1 MNKMVSMRT
10 KSVILKVP
18 KNKEKRMKVVVLN
31 ESKTPDLL
39 NKVEKRCA
47 VTPSSAQRLI
57 KKGASIILEAGAGL
71 LSGYSDK
78 EYEGVGVSVISDV
91 NESVSSADMVV
102 AVNKPSEAQL
112 ALMKKGAIVVGHLD
126 PFFQQPLVES
136 IADKQLTAISVEMIP
151 RSSRAQKMDALSSQ
165 ASLAGY
171 VMVMQAASLLP
182 SILPMMM
189 TPSGTIKPA
198 KVFIIGAGV
207 AGLQAIATAKRL
219 GANVLAYDTREVVAE
234 QVESLGGKFLKID
247 IGETGQTKDGYAKE
261 LTEEQKAKQQDAQRD
276 AIADSDIVIT
286 TAQLFGRKPP
296 VLISKDTLALMKP
309 GSVVVDMAATSGG
322 NVEGSVAGETVE
334 VNGVNVIGDGYWSQF
349 VARAATDM
357 YANNI
362 YNLVDEFFDTETN
375 TFNLDL
381 DDDILAG
388 CVIAH
393 QGSVTNDMLL
403 NAYKGA

>member
-1 MNKMVSMRT
+1 VK
-10 KSVILKVP
+10 III
-18 KNKEKRMKVVVLN
+18 LN
-31 ESKTPDLL
+31 ESKAPDPL
-39 NKVEKRCA
+39 NNVEKRCA
-47 VTPSSAQRLI
+47 ATPSSAQRLV
-57 KKGASIILEAGAGL
+57 KKGATLLLEAGAGVY
-71 LSGYSDK
+71 SGYSDK
-78 EYEGVGVSVISDV
+78 EYKDVGVTVIDDV
-91 NESVSSADMVV
+91 NDALSTADMLV
-102 AVNKPSEAQL
+102 AVNKPTDAQL

-126 PFFQQPLVES
+126 PFFQQSLVES
-136 IADKQLTAISVEMIP
+136 IAEKGLTAISVEMIP

-171 VMVMQAASLLP
+171 VMVMQAANQLP

-219 GANVLAYDTREVVAE
+219 GANVLAYDTRPVVAE

-261 LTEEQKAKQQDAQRD
+261 LTDEQKAKQQEAQRD

-334 VNGVNVIGDGYWSQF
+334 VNGVKVIGNGNWSQY
-349 VARAATDM
+349 VAKAATDM

-362 YNLVDEFFDTETN
+362 YNLVDEFFDDETK
-375 TFNLDL
+375 TFGLNLE
-381 DDDILAG
+381 DDILAG

-393 QGSVTNDMLL
+393 DGSITNDMLN

>member
-1 MNKMVSMRT
+1 
-10 KSVILKVP
+10 
-18 KNKEKRMKVVVLN
+18 MKIIILN
-31 ESKTPDLL
+31 ESKTPDPL
-39 NKVEKRCA
+39 NNVEKRCA
-47 VTPSSAQRLI
+47 ATPSSAQRLV
-57 KKGASIILEAGAGL
+57 KKGAILLLEKGAGV

-78 EYEGVGVSVISDV
+78 EYEDAGVTIIDDVDGVLSTV
-91 NESVSSADMVV
+91 DMLV
-102 AVNKPSEAQL
+102 AVNKPSDAQL

-136 IADKQLTAISVEMIP
+136 IAEKGLTAISVEMIP

-171 VMVMQAASLLP
+171 VMVMQAANQLP

-219 GANVLAYDTREVVAE
+219 GANVLAYDTRPVVAE

-261 LTEEQKAKQQDAQRD
+261 LTDEQKAKQQDAQRD

-296 VLISKDTLALMKP
+296 VLISKETLALMKP

-322 NVEGSVAGETVE
+322 NVEGSVAGETVNINN
-334 VNGVNVIGDGYWSQF
+334 VTVIGNGYWSQS
-349 VARAATDM
+349 VAKAATDM

-362 YNLVDEFFDTETN
+362 YNLVDEFFDDETKSFKLN
-375 TFNLDL
+375 L
-381 DDDILAG
+381 DDDILSG

-393 QGSVTNDMLL
+393 DGEIINDMLL

>member
-1 MNKMVSMRT
+1 
-10 KSVILKVP
+10 
-18 KNKEKRMKVVVLN
+18 MKIIILN
-31 ESKTPDLL
+31 ESKAPDPL
-39 NKVEKRCA
+39 NNVEKRCA
-47 VTPSSAQRLI
+47 ATPSSAQRLV
-57 KKGASIILEAGAGL
+57 KKGATLLLEAGAGVH
-71 LSGYSDK
+71 SGYSDK
-78 EYEGVGVSVISDV
+78 EYEDVGVTVIDDV
-91 NESVSSADMVV
+91 NDALSTADMLV
-102 AVNKPSEAQL
+102 AVNKPTDAQL

-126 PFFQQPLVES
+126 PFFQQSLVES
-136 IADKQLTAISVEMIP
+136 IAEKGLTAISVEMIP

-171 VMVMQAASLLP
+171 VMVMQAANQLP

-219 GANVLAYDTREVVAE
+219 GANVLAYDTRPVVAE

-261 LTEEQKAKQQDAQRD
+261 LTDEQKAKQQEAQRD
-276 AIADSDIVIT
+276 ALADSDIVIT

-334 VNGVNVIGDGYWSQF
+334 VNGVKVIGNGNWSQY
-349 VARAATDM
+349 VAKAATDM

-362 YNLVDEFFDTETN
+362 YNLVDEFFDDETK
-375 TFNLDL
+375 TFGLNLE
-381 DDDILAG
+381 DDILAG
-388 CVIAH
+388 CVITH
-393 QGSVTNDMLL
+393 DGSITNDMLN

>member
-1 MNKMVSMRT
+1 
-10 KSVILKVP
+10 
-18 KNKEKRMKVVVLN
+18 MKIIILN
-31 ESKTPDLL
+31 ESKAPDPL
-39 NKVEKRCA
+39 NNVEKRCA
-47 VTPSSAQRLI
+47 ATPSSAQRLV
-57 KKGASIILEAGAGL
+57 KKGATLLLEAGAGVH
-71 LSGYSDK
+71 SGYSDK
-78 EYEGVGVSVISDV
+78 EYEDVGVAVIDDV
-91 NESVSSADMVV
+91 NDALSTADMLV
-102 AVNKPSEAQL
+102 AVNKPTDAQL

-126 PFFQQPLVES
+126 PFFQQPLIES
-136 IADKQLTAISVEMIP
+136 IAEKGLTAISVEMIP

-171 VMVMQAASLLP
+171 VMVMQAANKLP

-219 GANVLAYDTREVVAE
+219 GANVLAYDTRPVVAE

-261 LTEEQKAKQQDAQRD
+261 LTEEQKAKQQEAQRD

-334 VNGVNVIGDGYWSQF
+334 VNGVKVIGNGNWSQY
-349 VARAATDM
+349 VAKAATDM

-362 YNLVDEFFDTETN
+362 YNLVDEFFDDETK
-375 TFNLDL
+375 TFGLNLE
-381 DDDILAG
+381 DDILAG
-388 CVIAH
+388 CVITH
-393 QGSVTNDMLL
+393 DGNITNDMLL

>member
-1 MNKMVSMRT
+1 
-10 KSVILKVP
+10 
-18 KNKEKRMKVVVLN
+18 MKIIIIN
-31 ESKTPDLL
+31 ESTSPDPL
-39 NKVEKRCA
+39 NNVEKRCA
-47 VTPSSAQRLI
+47 ATPSSAQRLV
-57 KKGASIILEAGAGL
+57 KKGATLLLEKGAGL
-71 LSGYSDK
+71 SSGYSDK
-78 EYEGVGVSVISDV
+78 EYEDVGVTVIDDV
-91 NESVSSADMVV
+91 NEALSSADMVV
-102 AVNKPSEAQL
+102 AVNKPTDIQL
-112 ALMKKGAIVVGHLD
+112 GLMKKGAIVVGHLD
-126 PFFQQPLVES
+126 PFFQQSLVES
-136 IADKQLTAISVEMIP
+136 IAQKGLTALSVEMIP

-171 VMVMQAASLLP
+171 VMVMQAANQLP

-219 GANVLAYDTREVVAE
+219 GANVLAYDTRPIVAE

-334 VNGVNVIGDGYWSQF
+334 INGVKVIGNGNWSQY
-349 VARAATDM
+349 VAKAATDM

-362 YNLVDEFFDTETN
+362 YNLIDEFFDDDSKS
-375 TFNLDL
+375 FNLNL
-381 DDDILAG
+381 EDDILAG

-393 QGSVTNDMLL
+393 DGKVINDMLI

>member
-1 MNKMVSMRT
+1 
-10 KSVILKVP
+10 
-18 KNKEKRMKVVVLN
+18 MKIIILN
-31 ESKTPDLL
+31 ESKAPDPL
-39 NKVEKRCA
+39 NNVEKRCA
-47 VTPSSAQRLI
+47 ATPSSAQRLV
-57 KKGASIILEAGAGL
+57 KKGATLLLEAGAGVH
-71 LSGYSDK
+71 SGYSDK
-78 EYEGVGVSVISDV
+78 EYEDVGVAVIDDV
-91 NESVSSADMVV
+91 NDALSTADMLV
-102 AVNKPSEAQL
+102 AVNKPTDAQL

-126 PFFQQPLVES
+126 PFFQQSLVES
-136 IADKQLTAISVEMIP
+136 IAEKGLTAISVEMIP

-171 VMVMQAASLLP
+171 VMVMQAANQLP

-219 GANVLAYDTREVVAE
+219 GANVLAYDTRPVVAE

-261 LTEEQKAKQQDAQRD
+261 LTDEQKAKQQEAQRD

-334 VNGVNVIGDGYWSQF
+334 VNGVKVIGNGNWSQY
-349 VARAATDM
+349 VAKAATDM

-362 YNLVDEFFDTETN
+362 YNLVDEFFDDETK
-375 TFNLDL
+375 TFGLNLE
-381 DDDILAG
+381 DDILAG
-388 CVIAH
+388 CVITH
-393 QGSVTNDMLL
+393 DGNITNDMLN

>member
-1 MNKMVSMRT
+1 
-10 KSVILKVP
+10 
-18 KNKEKRMKVVVLN
+18 MKIIILN
-31 ESKTPDLL
+31 ESKAPDPL
-39 NKVEKRCA
+39 NNVEKRCA
-47 VTPSSAQRLI
+47 ATPSSAQRLV
-57 KKGASIILEAGAGL
+57 KKGATLLLEAGAGVH
-71 LSGYSDK
+71 SGYSDK
-78 EYEGVGVSVISDV
+78 EYEDVGVAVIDDV
-91 NESVSSADMVV
+91 NDALSTADMLV
-102 AVNKPSEAQL
+102 AVNKPTDAQL

-126 PFFQQPLVES
+126 PFFQQSLVES
-136 IADKQLTAISVEMIP
+136 IAEKGLTAISVEMIP

-171 VMVMQAASLLP
+171 VMVMQAANQLP

-219 GANVLAYDTREVVAE
+219 GANVLAYDTRPVVAE

-261 LTEEQKAKQQDAQRD
+261 LTDEQKAKQQEAQRD

-334 VNGVNVIGDGYWSQF
+334 VNGVKVIGNGNWSQY
-349 VARAATDM
+349 VAKAATDM

-362 YNLVDEFFDTETN
+362 YNLVDEFFDDETK
-375 TFNLDL
+375 TFGLNLE
-381 DDDILAG
+381 DDILAG
-388 CVIAH
+388 CVITH
-393 QGSVTNDMLL
+393 DGSITNDMLN

>member
-1 MNKMVSMRT
+1 VK
-10 KSVILKVP
+10 III
-18 KNKEKRMKVVVLN
+18 LN
-31 ESKTPDLL
+31 ESKAPDPL
-39 NKVEKRCA
+39 NNVEKRCA
-47 VTPSSAQRLI
+47 ATPSSAQRLV
-57 KKGASIILEAGAGL
+57 KKGATLLLEAGAGVH
-71 LSGYSDK
+71 SGYSDK
-78 EYEGVGVSVISDV
+78 EYEDVGVAVIDDV
-91 NESVSSADMVV
+91 NDALSTADMLV
-102 AVNKPSEAQL
+102 AVNKPTDAQL

-126 PFFQQPLVES
+126 PFFQQPLIES
-136 IADKQLTAISVEMIP
+136 IAEKGLTAISVEMIP

-171 VMVMQAASLLP
+171 VMVMQAANKLP

-219 GANVLAYDTREVVAE
+219 GANVLAYDTRPVVAE

-261 LTEEQKAKQQDAQRD
+261 LTEEQKAKQQEAQRD

-334 VNGVNVIGDGYWSQF
+334 VNGVKVIGNGNWSQY
-349 VARAATDM
+349 VAKAATDM

-362 YNLVDEFFDTETN
+362 YNLVDEFFDDETK
-375 TFNLDL
+375 TFGLNLE
-381 DDDILAG
+381 DDILAG
-388 CVIAH
+388 CVITH
-393 QGSVTNDMLL
+393 DGSITNDMLN

>member
-1 MNKMVSMRT
+1 
-10 KSVILKVP
+10 
-18 KNKEKRMKVVVLN
+18 MKIIILN
-31 ESKTPDLL
+31 ESKTPDPL
-39 NKVEKRCA
+39 NNVEKRCA
-47 VTPSSAQRLI
+47 ATPSSAQRLV
-57 KKGASIILEAGAGL
+57 KKGATLLLEKGAGV

-78 EYEGVGVSVISDV
+78 EYEDAGVTIIDDVDGVLSTV
-91 NESVSSADMVV
+91 DMLV
-102 AVNKPSEAQL
+102 AVNKPSDAQL

-136 IADKQLTAISVEMIP
+136 IAEKGLTAISVEMIP

-171 VMVMQAASLLP
+171 VMVMQAANQLP

-219 GANVLAYDTREVVAE
+219 GANVLAYDTRPVVAE

-261 LTEEQKAKQQDAQRD
+261 LTDEQKAKQQDAQRD

-296 VLISKDTLALMKP
+296 VLISKETLALMKP

-322 NVEGSVAGETVE
+322 NVEGSVAGETVDINN
-334 VNGVNVIGDGYWSQF
+334 VTVIGNGYWSQS
-349 VARAATDM
+349 VAKAATDM

-362 YNLVDEFFDTETN
+362 YNLVDEFFDDETKSFKLN
-375 TFNLDL
+375 L
-381 DDDILAG
+381 DDDILSG

-393 QGSVTNDMLL
+393 DGEIINDMLL

>member
-1 MNKMVSMRT
+1 
-10 KSVILKVP
+10 
-18 KNKEKRMKVVVLN
+18 
-31 ESKTPDLL
+31 LL
-39 NKVEKRCA
+39 E
-47 VTPSSAQRLI
+47 T
-57 KKGASIILEAGAGL
+57 GAGKFA
-71 LSGYSDK
+71 GYSDK
-78 EYEGVGVSVISDV
+78 EYQDAGVTIISDV
-91 NESVSSADMVV
+91 DDALSTADMLV
-102 AVNKPSEAQL
+102 AVNKPTDTQL

-126 PFFQQPLVES
+126 PFFQQPLIES
-136 IADKQLTAISVEMIP
+136 IASKGLTAISVEMIP

-171 VMVMQAASLLP
+171 VMVMQAANQLP

-207 AGLQAIATAKRL
+207 AGLQSIATAKRL

-247 IGETGQTKDGYAKE
+247 IGETGQTKDGSNKE
-261 LTEEQKAKQQDAQRD
+261 LTDEQKAKQQEAQRD
-276 AIADSDIVIT
+276 AIADADIVIT

-334 VNGVNVIGDGYWSQF
+334 VNGVKVIGNGNWSQF
-349 VARAATDM
+349 VAKAATDM

-362 YNLVDEFFDTETN
+362 YNLIDEFFDDESK
-375 TFNLDL
+375 TFGLNLE
-381 DDDILAG
+381 DDILAG
-388 CVIAH
+388 CVITH
-393 QGSVTNDMLL
+393 NGNITNDMLN

>member
-1 MNKMVSMRT
+1 
-10 KSVILKVP
+10 
-18 KNKEKRMKVVVLN
+18 MKIIILN
-31 ESKTPDLL
+31 ESKAPDPL
-39 NKVEKRCA
+39 NNVEKRCA
-47 VTPSSAQRLI
+47 ATPSSAQRLV
-57 KKGASIILEAGAGL
+57 KKGATLLLEAGAGVH
-71 LSGYSDK
+71 SGYSDK
-78 EYEGVGVSVISDV
+78 EYEDVGVAVIDDV
-91 NESVSSADMVV
+91 NDALSTADMLV
-102 AVNKPSEAQL
+102 AVNKPTDAQL

-126 PFFQQPLVES
+126 PFFQQPLIES
-136 IADKQLTAISVEMIP
+136 IAEKGLTAISVEMIP

-171 VMVMQAASLLP
+171 VMVMQAANKLP

-207 AGLQAIATAKRL
+207 AGLQAIATAERL
-219 GANVLAYDTREVVAE
+219 GANVLAYDTRPVVAE

-261 LTEEQKAKQQDAQRD
+261 LTEEQKAKQQEAQRD

-334 VNGVNVIGDGYWSQF
+334 VNGVKVIGNGNWSQY
-349 VARAATDM
+349 VAKAATDM

-362 YNLVDEFFDTETN
+362 YNLVDEFFDDETK
-375 TFNLDL
+375 TFGLNLE
-381 DDDILAG
+381 DDILAG
-388 CVIAH
+388 CVITH
-393 QGSVTNDMLL
+393 DGNITNDMLI

>member
-1 MNKMVSMRT
+1 
-10 KSVILKVP
+10 
-18 KNKEKRMKVVVLN
+18 MKIIILN
-31 ESKTPDLL
+31 ESKAPDPL
-39 NKVEKRCA
+39 NNVEKRCA
-47 VTPSSAQRLI
+47 ATPSSAQRLV
-57 KKGASIILEAGAGL
+57 KKGATLLLEAGAGVH
-71 LSGYSDK
+71 SGYSDK
-78 EYEGVGVSVISDV
+78 EYEDVGVTVIDDV
-91 NESVSSADMVV
+91 NDALSTADMLV
-102 AVNKPSEAQL
+102 AVNKPTDAQL

-126 PFFQQPLVES
+126 PFFQQSLVES
-136 IADKQLTAISVEMIP
+136 IAEKGLTAISVEMIP

-171 VMVMQAASLLP
+171 VMVMQAANKLP

-219 GANVLAYDTREVVAE
+219 GANVLAYDTRPVVAE

-261 LTEEQKAKQQDAQRD
+261 LTDEQKAKQQEAQRD

-334 VNGVNVIGDGYWSQF
+334 VNGVKVIGNGNWSQY
-349 VARAATDM
+349 VAKAATDM

-362 YNLVDEFFDTETN
+362 YNLVDEFFDDETK
-375 TFNLDL
+375 TFGLNLE
-381 DDDILAG
+381 DDILAG
-388 CVIAH
+388 CVITH
-393 QGSVTNDMLL
+393 DGNITNDMLN

>member
-1 MNKMVSMRT
+1 
-10 KSVILKVP
+10 
-18 KNKEKRMKVVVLN
+18 MKIIVLN
-31 ESKTPDLL
+31 ESKTSTPQT
-39 NKVEKRCA
+39 NVERRCA
-47 VTPSSAQRLI
+47 VTPASVQRLC
-57 KKGASIILEAGAGL
+57 KKGVEVNIEAGSGE
-71 LSGYSDK
+71 LSHYLDN
-78 EYEGVGVSVISDV
+78 EYEDAGAIIINDV
-91 NESVSSADMVV
+91 NDALSSADMLVC
-102 AVNKPSEAQL
+102 VNKPSGAQL
-112 ALMKKGAIVVGHLD
+112 SVMKKGAIVVGHLD
-126 PFFQQPLVES
+126 PFFQQPLIES
-136 IADKQLTAISVEMIP
+136 IAEKALTAISVEMIP

-171 VMVMQAASLLP
+171 VMVMQAANQLP

-261 LTEEQKAKQQDAQRD
+261 LTDEQKAKQQEAQRD

-334 VNGVNVIGDGYWSQF
+334 INGVKVIGNGNWSQF
-349 VARAATDM
+349 VAKAATDM

-362 YNLVDEFFDTETN
+362 YNLVDEFLDEESN
-375 TFNLDL
+375 TFALNLE
-381 DDDILAG
+381 DDILAG
-388 CVIAH
+388 CVITH
-393 QGSVTNDMLL
+393 EGKVTNEMLL

>member
-1 MNKMVSMRT
+1 
-10 KSVILKVP
+10 
-18 KNKEKRMKVVVLN
+18 MKIIILN
-31 ESKTPDLL
+31 ESKTPDPL
-39 NKVEKRCA
+39 NNVEKRCA
-47 VTPSSAQRLI
+47 ATPSSAQRLV
-57 KKGASIILEAGAGL
+57 KKGAILLLEKGAGV

-78 EYEGVGVSVISDV
+78 EYEDAGVTIIDDV
-91 NESVSSADMVV
+91 DGILSTVDMLV
-102 AVNKPSEAQL
+102 AVNKPSDAQL

-136 IADKQLTAISVEMIP
+136 IAEKGLTAISVEMIP

-171 VMVMQAASLLP
+171 VMVMQAANQLP

-219 GANVLAYDTREVVAE
+219 GANVLAYDTRPVVAE

-261 LTEEQKAKQQDAQRD
+261 LTDEQKAKQQDAQRD

-296 VLISKDTLALMKP
+296 VLISKETLALMKP

-322 NVEGSVAGETVE
+322 NVEGSVAGETVDINN
-334 VNGVNVIGDGYWSQF
+334 VTVIGNGYWSQS
-349 VARAATDM
+349 VAKAATDM

-362 YNLVDEFFDTETN
+362 YNLVDEFFDDETKSFKLN
-375 TFNLDL
+375 L
-381 DDDILAG
+381 DDDILSG

-393 QGSVTNDMLL
+393 DGEIINDMLL

>member
-1 MNKMVSMRT
+1 VK
-10 KSVILKVP
+10 III
-18 KNKEKRMKVVVLN
+18 LN
-31 ESKTPDLL
+31 ESKAPDPL
-39 NKVEKRCA
+39 NNVEKRCA
-47 VTPSSAQRLI
+47 ATPSSAQRLV
-57 KKGASIILEAGAGL
+57 KKGATLLLEAGAGVH
-71 LSGYSDK
+71 SGYSDK
-78 EYEGVGVSVISDV
+78 EYEDVGVAVIDDV
-91 NESVSSADMVV
+91 NDAVSTADMLV
-102 AVNKPSEAQL
+102 AVNKPTDAQL

-126 PFFQQPLVES
+126 PFFQQSLVES
-136 IADKQLTAISVEMIP
+136 IAEKGLTAISVEMIP

-171 VMVMQAASLLP
+171 VMVMQAANQLP

-219 GANVLAYDTREVVAE
+219 GANVLAYDTRPVVAE

-261 LTEEQKAKQQDAQRD
+261 LSDEQKAKQQEAQRD

-334 VNGVNVIGDGYWSQF
+334 VNGVKVIGNGNWSQY
-349 VARAATDM
+349 VAKAATDM

-362 YNLVDEFFDTETN
+362 YNLVDEFFDVETK
-375 TFNLDL
+375 TFGLNLE
-381 DDDILAG
+381 DDILAG

-393 QGSVTNDMLL
+393 DGSITNDMLN

>member
-1 MNKMVSMRT
+1 
-10 KSVILKVP
+10 
-18 KNKEKRMKVVVLN
+18 MKIIILN
-31 ESKTPDLL
+31 ESKAPDPL
-39 NKVEKRCA
+39 NNVEKRCA
-47 VTPSSAQRLI
+47 ATPSSAQRLV
-57 KKGASIILEAGAGL
+57 KKGATLLLEAGAGVH
-71 LSGYSDK
+71 SGYSDK
-78 EYEGVGVSVISDV
+78 EYKDVSVTVIDDV
-91 NESVSSADMVV
+91 NDALSTADMLV
-102 AVNKPSEAQL
+102 AVNKPTDAQL

-126 PFFQQPLVES
+126 PFFQQSLVES
-136 IADKQLTAISVEMIP
+136 IAEKGLTAISVEMIP

-171 VMVMQAASLLP
+171 VMVMQAANQLP

-219 GANVLAYDTREVVAE
+219 GANVLAYDTRPVVAE

-261 LTEEQKAKQQDAQRD
+261 LTDEQKAKQQEAQRD

-334 VNGVNVIGDGYWSQF
+334 VNGVKVIGNGNWSQY
-349 VARAATDM
+349 VAKAATDM

-362 YNLVDEFFDTETN
+362 YNLVDEFFDDETK
-375 TFNLDL
+375 TFGLNLE
-381 DDDILAG
+381 DDILAG
-388 CVIAH
+388 CVITH
-393 QGSVTNDMLL
+393 DGNITNDMLN

>member
-1 MNKMVSMRT
+1 MKI
-10 KSVILKVP
+10 VIL
-18 KNKEKRMKVVVLN
+18 N
-31 ESKTPDLL
+31 EAKTPEPL
-39 NKVEKRCA
+39 NNVEKRCA
-47 VTPSSAQRLI
+47 ATPSSAQRLV
-57 KKGASIILEAGAGL
+57 KKGATLLLETGAGKFA
-71 LSGYSDK
+71 GYSDK
-78 EYEGVGVSVISDV
+78 EYQDAGVTIISDV
-91 NESVSSADMVV
+91 DDALSTADMLV
-102 AVNKPSEAQL
+102 AVNKPTDTQL

-126 PFFQQPLVES
+126 PFFQQPLIES
-136 IADKQLTAISVEMIP
+136 IASKGLTAISVEMIP

-171 VMVMQAASLLP
+171 VMVMQAANQLP

-207 AGLQAIATAKRL
+207 AGLQSIATAKRL

-261 LTEEQKAKQQDAQRD
+261 LTEEQKAKQQEAQRD

-334 VNGVNVIGDGYWSQF
+334 VNGVKVIGNGNWSQF
-349 VARAATDM
+349 VAKAATDM

-362 YNLVDEFFDTETN
+362 YNLIDEFFDDESK
-375 TFNLDL
+375 TFGLNLE
-381 DDDILAG
+381 DDILAG

-393 QGSVTNDMLL
+393 GGNITNDMLN

>member
-1 MNKMVSMRT
+1 
-10 KSVILKVP
+10 
-18 KNKEKRMKVVVLN
+18 MKIIILN
-31 ESKTPDLL
+31 ESKTPDPL
-39 NKVEKRCA
+39 NNVEKRCA
-47 VTPSSAQRLI
+47 ATPSSAQRLV
-57 KKGASIILEAGAGL
+57 KKGAILLLEKGAGV

-78 EYEGVGVSVISDV
+78 EYEDAGVTIIDDV
-91 NESVSSADMVV
+91 DGILSTVDMLV
-102 AVNKPSEAQL
+102 AVNKPSDAQL

-126 PFFQQPLVES
+126 PFFQQSLVES
-136 IADKQLTAISVEMIP
+136 IAEKGLTAISVEMIP

-171 VMVMQAASLLP
+171 VMVMQAANQLP

-219 GANVLAYDTREVVAE
+219 GANVLAYDTRPVVAE

-261 LTEEQKAKQQDAQRD
+261 LTDEQKAKQQEAQRD

-334 VNGVNVIGDGYWSQF
+334 ISGVKVIGNGNWSQF
-349 VARAATDM
+349 VAKAATDM

-362 YNLVDEFFDTETN
+362 YNLVDEFFDDETK
-375 TFNLDL
+375 TFGLNLE
-381 DDDILAG
+381 DDILAG
-388 CVIAH
+388 CVITH
-393 QGSVTNDMLL
+393 DGSITNDMLN

>member
-334 VNGVNVIGDGYWSQF
+334 VNGVKVIGDGYWSQF

>member
-1 MNKMVSMRT
+1 MACSSIKD
-10 KSVILKVP
+10 VILVEP
-18 KNKEKRMKVVVLN
+18 GREEKRVKIIVLN
-31 ESKTPDLL
+31 ESKIPMPLS
-39 NKVEKRCA
+39 NVEKRCA
-47 VTPSSAQRLI
+47 VTPSSVQRLV
-57 KKGASIILEAGAGL
+57 KKGAELHIESGAGL
-71 LSGYSDK
+71 LSGYADK
-78 EYEGVGVSVISDV
+78 EYVDVGGIIIDDV
-91 NESVSSADMVV
+91 NSALSTADMLVS
-102 AVNKPSEAQL
+102 VNKPAESQL
-112 ALMKKGAIVVGHLD
+112 SVMKKGAIVVGHLD
-126 PFFQQPLVES
+126 PFFEQPLVES
-136 IADKQLTAISVEMIP
+136 IANKGLTAISVEMIP

-171 VMVMQAASLLP
+171 VMVMQAANYLP

-219 GANVLAYDTREVVAE
+219 GANVLAYDTRPVVAE

-261 LTEEQKAKQQDAQRD
+261 LTDEQKAKQQDAQRD

-296 VLISKDTLALMKP
+296 VLISKETLALMKP
-309 GSVVVDMAATSGG
+309 GSVVVDMAAQSGG
-322 NVEGSVAGETVE
+322 NVEGSVAGEVAQ
-334 VNGVNVIGDGYWSQF
+334 VHGVTVIGTGNWSQA

-362 YNLVDEFFDTETN
+362 YNLVDEFYDTETN
-375 TFNLDL
+375 AFGLNLE
-381 DDDILAG
+381 DDILSG

-393 QGSVTNDMLL
+393 NGAITNDMLT